1 MVAMP
6 LSGLIMA
13 VNSKYG
19 IKWFGIDFIGGLD
32 NEAYRDFFKEV
43 HEAIGAILVI
53 IVILHIAGAL
63 KHKFIDKD
71 DTMKR
76 MSLK

>member
-1 MVAMP
+1 MP

-32 NEAYRDFFKEV
+32 NAAYRDFFKEV
-43 HEAIGAILVI
+43 HETVGAMLLI
-53 IVILHIAGAL
+53 IVILHILGAL

-71 DTMKR
+71 GTMKR

>member
-1 MVAMP
+1 
-6 LSGLIMA
+6 
-13 VNSKYG
+13 
-19 IKWFGIDFIGGLD
+19 
-32 NEAYRDFFKEV
+32 V
-43 HEAIGAILVI
+43 HEFIGAILVT